1 MHEKEVEFFSGP
13 PTFVALVSKCREKFG
28 WPLSMRGRFDCGKEQ
43 SHYLLMPLSCEDE
56 WKDYIDVVKSSNIRC
71 LEVVVEKG
79 SRPLVVPVDVSVDVE
94 VVENLTQEEE
104 LQPSPVREVDKLSDL
119 SAIGDD
125 FNEEGYYDEEAM
137 YDTLSEGSE
146 DDGVAIGNEVEA
158 DLTSYDDMSD
168 DLLDDLLKGVEHWS
182 DPSSEDETECR
193 EARF

>member
-56 WKDYIDVVKSSNIRC
+56 WKDYIDVVKSSNVRC

-79 SRPLVVPVDVSVDVE
+79 SRPPVVPVDVSVDVE

-104 LQPSPVREVDKLSDL
+104 LQPSLVREVDRLSDL
-119 SAIGDD
+119 GAIGDD
-125 FNEEGYYDEEAM
+125 FN
-137 YDTLSEGSE
+137 
-146 DDGVAIGNEVEA
+146 
-158 DLTSYDDMSD
+158 
-168 DLLDDLLKGVEHWS
+168 
-182 DPSSEDETECR
+182 
-193 EARF
+193 